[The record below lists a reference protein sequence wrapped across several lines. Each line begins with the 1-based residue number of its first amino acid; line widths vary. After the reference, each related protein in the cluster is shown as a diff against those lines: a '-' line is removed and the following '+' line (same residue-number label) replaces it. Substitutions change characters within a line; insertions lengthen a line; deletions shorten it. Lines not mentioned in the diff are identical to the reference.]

1 MDVTNEIRQERER
14 RKNLVSENICKAMK
28 GESFSH
34 VENVEKAEVS
44 DDIQKAHFELFGD
57 SIEKAVYADTAQ
69 NRKLGRVGQE
79 YHRGKGGNKE
89 VGAEKHGRAVSGN
102 KPQKKKGVEKNEGKA
117 QMMIKEYMDAL
128 EYDGDV
134 SYMDYQY
141 DNDVDL
147 PQKVKEVFDVILS
160 GGNEFVEAK
169 NKVWDWKQI
178 EQSEAWKE
186 KMEKKGYSVADID
199 TGSDDIMFVAFKP
212 KNLKGSTKKGSEG
225 NNSEKRYTAED
236 FGKSGSPLMFYKNI
250 RQVKQEL
257 SKLKKSTNKTSVVL
271 QKIKFLQ
278 DVMDNYAD

>member
-57 SIEKAVYADTAQ
+57 SIEKAVYSDTPQ

-79 YHRGKGGNKE
+79 YHRGKG
-89 VGAEKHGRAVSGN
+89 
-102 KPQKKKGVEKNEGKA
+102 KKGDERSFEEYGRMVSEQIKNERNLKERQRKEARQRKNEGMAKM
-117 QMMIKEYMDAL
+117 QIRSYINAL
-128 EYDGDV
+128 ANYDGDV

-141 DNDVDL
+141 DNDVEL
-147 PQKVKEVFDVILS
+147 PKKVKETFEMVLT
-160 GGNEFVEAK
+160 GGNKHIEVK
-169 NKVWDWKQI
+169 NKLWDYSR
-178 EQSEAWKE
+178 EEEAEAWKE

-212 KNLKGSTKKGSEG
+212 KNLKGSTKK
-225 NNSEKRYTAED
+225 
-236 FGKSGSPLMFYKNI
+236 
-250 RQVKQEL
+250 
-257 SKLKKSTNKTSVVL
+257 
-271 QKIKFLQ
+271 
-278 DVMDNYAD
+278 